1 MENVFIDTDVI
12 VDFLTDRKPFS
23 PESAKIF
30 SLIDQKKIRGCVSSL
45 SFNKIYYVLR
55 KSGTHK
61 KVISSLKDLSEMVDI
76 LKVDSDSDIVKSA
89 LTSDFKD
96 FENSIHNFATQEH
109 KKSGC
114 IITRNIKDYKDSS
127 LPVMRPETFLVTFEN
142 IASSQE
148 VGILNCR
155 SIPQESSG

>member
-23 PESAKIF
+23 LQSAKIF

-45 SFNKIYYVLR
+45 SFSNLYYVLR
-55 KSGTHK
+55 KFGTHK
-61 KVISSLKDLSEMVDI
+61 KVISSLKELAELVDI
-76 LKVDSDSDIVKSA
+76 LKVDSDIVKSA

-96 FENSIHNFATQEH
+96 FEDSIQYFAAQEH
-109 KKSGC
+109 KKIDF

-127 LPVMRPETFLVTFEN
+127 LPVMTPETFLVTFEN
-142 IASSQE
+142 TASS
-148 VGILNCR
+148 
-155 SIPQESSG
+155 